1 MNRTFIAARI
11 AATQAEIIALE
22 DALLALATN
31 QIQSYTFDSG
41 QTRQVA
47 TRLNLTELRKAVDS
61 LYNRC
66 ATLEARLTGGNVLKA
81 NPAW

>member
-1 MNRTFIAARI
+1 MNRAFLAARI

-41 QTRQVA
+41 QTRQVV

-66 ATLEARLTGGNVLKA
+66 ATLEARLTGGNVVTVRPL
-81 NPAW
+81 W